1 MTPEVSDAAAIGDA
15 GAEPSHRGTPWRC
28 LVEPQLFACDTGQN
42 SAFSFAGQV
51 MPHSE
56 TQSTEARAGAED
68 ERSLEH
74 LARRYSR
81 ALASFFRR
89 RVSNKADVPDLVQ
102 DTFLRL
108 AKLRSL
114 EEVRQPEHYLFQT
127 ASSALRDRTRRDTV
141 RERGSHQEFDET
153 YHGGT
158 EISPER
164 VTIGRFA
171 VRELREVIA
180 QLPERTRD
188 IFVLRVFE
196 EMRMAEI
203 ASAIG
208 ISQRA
213 VEKHH
218 AKALAKV
225 TAAMKA
231 RGHV

>member
-1 MTPEVSDAAAIGDA
+1 MGEAELIEDRRAPRLGCDTPRRYLDERA
-15 GAEPSHRGTPWRC
+15 
-28 LVEPQLFACDTGQN
+28 LFACDDARN
-42 SAFSFAGQV
+42 PAFSFAGRA
-51 MPHSE
+51 MERSK
-56 TQSTEARAGAED
+56 TQSADSGTGGED
-68 ERSLEH
+68 ARSLEH

-81 ALASFFRR
+81 ALASFFQR
-89 RVSNKADVPDLVQ
+89 RVTNKADVPDLVQ

-108 AKLRSL
+108 AKLPSL
-114 EEVRQPEHYLFQT
+114 DELRQPEHYLFQT
-127 ASSALRDRTRRDTV
+127 ASSALRDRARRDTV
-141 RERGSHQEFDET
+141 REHGAHQEFDET

-158 EISPER
+158 DISPER
-164 VTIGRFA
+164 VAIGRFA

-180 QLPERTRD
+180 RLPERTRD

-196 EMRMAEI
+196 EMRTAEI
-203 ASAIG
+203 ASALG

>member
-1 MTPEVSDAAAIGDA
+1 MGQGDLLHETEPLR
-15 GAEPSHRGTPWRC
+15 AETGTPWRFFD
-28 LVEPQLFACDTGQN
+28 EPALFACDGAQGP
-42 SAFSFAGQV
+42 AFSFAGQA
-51 MPHSE
+51 MPQSE
-56 TQSTEARAGAED
+56 TDSMEAGTGGED

-114 EEVRQPEHYLFQT
+114 DEVRQPEHYLFQT
-127 ASSALRDRTRRDTV
+127 ASSALRDRARRDTV
-141 RERGSHQEFDET
+141 RERGAHQEFEET
-153 YHGGT
+153 HHSGS

-164 VTIGRFA
+164 VAIGRFA
-171 VRELREVIA
+171 VRELREVIER
-180 QLPERTRD
+180 LPERTRD

-196 EMRMAEI
+196 EMRTAEI
-203 ASAIG
+203 AAALG

>member
-1 MTPEVSDAAAIGDA
+1 M
-15 GAEPSHRGTPWRC
+15 
-28 LVEPQLFACDTGQN
+28 PQ
-42 SAFSFAGQV
+42 
-51 MPHSE
+51 SE
-56 TQSTEARAGAED
+56 THDTEAGTGGED

-114 EEVRQPEHYLFQT
+114 DEVRQPEHYLFQT
-127 ASSALRDRTRRDTV
+127 ASSALRDRARRDTV
-141 RERGSHQEFDET
+141 REHGAHQEFDESH
-153 YHGGT
+153 HGGS

-164 VTIGRFA
+164 VAIGRFA
-171 VRELREVIA
+171 VRELREVIER
-180 QLPERTRD
+180 LPERTRD

-196 EMRMAEI
+196 EMRTAEI
-203 ASAIG
+203 ATALG